1 MKPDDGRWL
10 GLLAERQMLLLL
22 LGLVQL
28 LGLLVTALQLCCRE
42 LKDWRVCAQCDRQQG
57 RSKSL
62 RWLVDDVACGTA
74 ALLAAGRGKQ
84 PLPAADVAYL
94 ANNFISFPSI
104 SQTRMLS
111 KSQH

>member
-10 GLLAERQMLLLL
+10 GLLAEWQMLLLL
-22 LGLVQL
+22 LGLVQ
-28 LGLLVTALQLCCRE
+28 LLVTALQLCCRE

-74 ALLAAGRGKQ
+74 AAGRGKQ